1 VARLSRSRLQ
11 AYPFKGRLLTPAKT
25 LYFQRLKLLL
35 YIQKSYHD
43 NMTEKLI
50 TIGKRKI
57 TKFGG
62 SYVIGLPKEFA
73 KINGWT
79 AGREVVLKSDGVRL
93 VIELLAE

>member
-1 VARLSRSRLQ
+1 
-11 AYPFKGRLLTPAKT
+11 
-25 LYFQRLKLLL
+25 
-35 YIQKSYHD
+35 
-43 NMTEKLI
+43 MTEKLI

-79 AGREVVLKSDGVRL
+79 VGREVVLKSDGVRL